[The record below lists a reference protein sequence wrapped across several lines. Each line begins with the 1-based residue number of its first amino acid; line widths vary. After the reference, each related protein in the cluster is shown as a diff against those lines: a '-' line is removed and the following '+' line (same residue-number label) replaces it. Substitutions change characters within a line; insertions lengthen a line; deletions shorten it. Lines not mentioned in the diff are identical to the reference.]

1 MGILMISGG
10 FGRRKTKPIV
20 GLRPEIRSTKPKIR
34 NIKEQELKD
43 SSESKFERVCLKKQT
58 QFYRD
63 YIECKYLFNK
73 GLRKKTAF

>member
-1 MGILMISGG
+1 MGILMILSG
-10 FGRRKTKPIV
+10 FGRRKTKPIA
-20 GLRPEIRSTKPKIR
+20 GFWPGIR
-34 NIKEQELKD
+34 NKEERELKD

-73 GLRKKTAF
+73 VLRKKTAF